1 MTTNINITGLSD
13 SPDPVNRSIQPRKSQ
28 DQSLSKNNKINLGQ
42 DFRRAPT
49 MKLDNDDLREAT
61 QDMAS
66 PAQFNESQ
74 ATVESIGSGSQTLRG
89 LINWVPYA
97 MQDSQSRQISMFTG

>member
-13 SPDPVNRSIQPRKSQ
+13 SQDPVNRSIQPRKSQ

-49 MKLDNDDLREAT
+49 MKFDNDDLRDGN
-61 QDMAS
+61 QDMAAS
-66 PAQFNESQ
+66 PA
-74 ATVESIGSGSQTLRG
+74 
-89 LINWVPYA
+89 
-97 MQDSQSRQISMFTG
+97 